1 MNTPHTGITY
11 SQRNGLRRY
20 RENQRAIRYVAPM
33 HRRAADVPPPAPT
46 WLAWTAMVALSL
58 VLTLA
63 AWSFADYLL
72 PMIWGMK

>member
-1 MNTPHTGITY
+1 MNTPHIGITY

-33 HRRAADVPPPAPT
+33 HRRSADVPPPAPT
-46 WLAWTAMVALSL
+46 WLAWTAMVALSI

-63 AWSFADYLL
+63 AWSFAEYLL
-72 PMIWGMK
+72 PMLWRLP